1 MALFAFNGID
11 MKGLESKYISRLDH
25 LRFLAASLVVF
36 VHVYSASG
44 GYSGHSSSNFF
55 LKFFLSGNTGV
66 TLFLVISGFI
76 FTVITKA
83 GAKEIN
89 YKLFLLNRIKRIAPL
104 LIVALVISISLN
116 RATVT
121 FNDVMSMFFLS
132 NMAESPLIKTFGPT
146 WTIAIET
153 QFYLIV
159 PFLLIFLNKNGI
171 KYIISLSLFWVLIR
185 ALLILTYQNS
195 LGEEPEVGHYSYLTM
210 IGRFDQLLIGM
221 IAGYLYLNYKQLFTS
236 KILFIISTVI
246 VFIAIS
252 RIYKLDAWNSLKPSS
267 VLLTYFEALVWALFI
282 LSYICV
288 SMKLPE
294 WLDNSLSKLGEI
306 SYSQY
311 ILHVL
316 LIGFFSSYT
325 GWLEL
330 VADPKLNAI
339 FNFLLF
345 LPIVLIFSKLSY
357 ELIEKPFLQM
367 RKKYI

>member
-1 MALFAFNGID
+1 
-11 MKGLESKYISRLDH
+11 MKGLESNYISRLDH

-36 VHVYSASG
+36 VHVYSAAG
-44 GYSGHSSSNFF
+44 GHNGHSSSNVF

-83 GAKEIN
+83 GKETIN
-89 YKLFLLNRIKRIAPL
+89 YKSFIFNRIKRIAPL
-104 LIVALVISISLN
+104 LVVALVISISLN

-153 QFYLIV
+153 QFYLVV
-159 PFLLIFLNKNGI
+159 PFLLLFLNKNGI
-171 KYIISLSLFWVLIR
+171 KYILSLSLFWVLIR
-185 ALLILTYQNS
+185 TLLILTYQQS
-195 LGEEPEVGHYSYLTM
+195 LGAKPEFGHYSYLTM

-221 IAGYLYLNYKQLFTS
+221 IAGYTYLKHKNLFTS
-236 KILFIISTVI
+236 KILLAVSSII
-246 VFIAIS
+246 VFFAIT
-252 RIYKLDAWNSLKPSS
+252 RIYKLDAWNKMAFSS
-267 VLLTYFEALVWALFI
+267 SLLTYAEAVAWALFI
-282 LSYICV
+282 ISYTCADIRI
-288 SMKLPE
+288 PN
-294 WLDNSLSKLGEI
+294 WLDNTLSKLGEV

-316 LIGFFSSYT
+316 LIGFISSYT
-325 GWLEL
+325 GWLDL
-330 VADPKLNAI
+330 VTDPKLNAV

-345 LPIVLIFSKLSY
+345 LPVVMIFSKISF

-367 RKKYI
+367 RRKYI

>member
-1 MALFAFNGID
+1 

-36 VHVYSASG
+36 VHVYSAAG
-44 GYSGHSSSNFF
+44 GYNGHSQSNIF

-83 GAKEIN
+83 GKEDIN
-89 YKLFLLNRIKRIAPL
+89 YKLFLFNRIKRIAPL

-132 NMAESPLIKTFGPT
+132 NMADSPLIKTFGPT

-159 PFLLIFLNKNGI
+159 PFLLSFLNKNGI

-185 ALLILTYQNS
+185 ALLILTYQKS
-195 LGEEPEVGHYSYLTM
+195 LGAEPEFGHYSYLTM

-221 IAGYLYLNYKQLFTS
+221 IAGYLYLNHKQFFSS
-236 KILFIISTVI
+236 KLLLIASIAI
-246 VFIAIS
+246 VFFAIS

-267 VLLTYFEALVWALFI
+267 VILTYIEAVVWALFI
-282 LSYICV
+282 LSYNCASI
-288 SMKLPE
+288 KIPE
-294 WLDNSLSKLGEI
+294 WLDNILSKLGEV

-316 LIGFFSSYT
+316 LIGFISSYT
-325 GWLEL
+325 GWPEL
-330 VADPKLNAI
+330 IVDPKLNAV
-339 FNFLLF
+339 FNFLIF
-345 LPIVLIFSKLSY
+345 LPVILAFSKISY

-367 RKKYI
+367 RKKYV